1 MENRFFRP
9 GLMIGFLG
17 QRAPWAEQIVEGRR
31 KFMTTKRRNADLA
44 PWAELI
50 ANDEDLAPWAE
61 QIVKGTKKSETKLG
75 CSYT

>member
-1 MENRFFRP
+1 
-9 GLMIGFLG
+9 
-17 QRAPWAEQIVEGRR
+17 
-31 KFMTTKRRNADLA
+31 MTTKRRNADLA

>member
-1 MENRFFRP
+1 MQALQRVTINDED
-9 GLMIGFLG
+9 
-17 QRAPWAEQIVEGRR
+17 RAPWAEQIVEGRR

>member
-1 MENRFFRP
+1 MQASQQVTINDE
-9 GLMIGFLG
+9 
-17 QRAPWAEQIVEGRR
+17 
-31 KFMTTKRRNADLA
+31 DLA